1 MAPTTTAVPT
11 PASAAVSTDT
21 LLDEIV
27 TQGRLARDAGSR
39 ARGRDM
45 IRRFVTEVL
54 DGAPVIARDTE
65 TLINERIAQLDETIS
80 TQLNAILHHDD
91 FQQLEGTW
99 RGLQYLLNR
108 SDTSP
113 LLKVRV
119 LDATKA
125 DLLRDFQRAPGFDRS
140 SLFLKIYEAEY
151 GTFGGAPFGALLGD
165 FAFGPKPEDI
175 ELLSHLSHVA
185 AASHAPLLTGTSA
198 EMLNLDDFTQL
209 DAPTDIAKIFEP
221 ATYAKWRAFRQSE
234 DSRYVA
240 LTLPRIL
247 LRLPYGEDTVPV
259 EAFQFEEQVTG
270 REHGRY
276 LWGNAAWA
284 LGAQVTRAF
293 SLYGW
298 CACIRGVESGGLVED
313 LPVHT
318 FQTEDGEIAMKSPT
332 ETPITERRER
342 ELAEAGFTALVHR
355 KDTAQAAFFA
365 VPSAQKARS
374 YHSDAA
380 NANARLSA
388 QVPYIFAV
396 SRFAHYLK
404 VMMRD
409 KIGTYMSRDQAQSF
423 LNNWIQ
429 NYVVANDDATQEV
442 KAKRPLKEARVD
454 VEEVPGKPGVLRAV
468 AFLRPHFQLDE
479 LTVALRLVAE
489 LPQPATR

>member
-1 MAPTTTAVPT
+1 MATTAVPSPT
-11 PASAAVSTDT
+11 IGTAASTS
-21 LLDEIV
+21 LLEEIV
-27 TQGRLARDAGSR
+27 TQGRLARDEASR
-39 ARGRDM
+39 ERGRDM
-45 IRRFVTEVL
+45 IKRFVTEVL
-54 DGAPVIARDTE
+54 DGAPVISRDTE
-65 TLINERIAQLDETIS
+65 TLINERIAQLDQTIS
-80 TQLNAILHHDD
+80 TQLNAILHAPD

-99 RGLQYLLNR
+99 RGLQYLLSR
-108 SDTSP
+108 SELSP
-113 LLKVRV
+113 LLRVRV
-119 LDATKA
+119 LNTTKQ

-140 SLFLKIYEAEY
+140 ALFLKVYEAEY
-151 GTFGGAPFGALLGD
+151 GTFGGAPFGALIGD
-165 FAFGPKPEDI
+165 FSFSPKPEDV
-175 ELLSHLSHVA
+175 ELLGHLSHVA
-185 AASHAPLLTGTSA
+185 AAAHAPLLTGTA
-198 EMLNLDDFTQL
+198 PEMLNLDSFTQL

-240 LTLPRIL
+240 LTLPKVL

-270 REHGRY
+270 KEHDRY

-318 FQTEDGEIAMKSPT
+318 FRTEDGEVAMKSPT
-332 ETPITERRER
+332 EVPITERRER
-342 ELAEAGFTALVHR
+342 ELAEAGFTAIVHR
-355 KDTAQAAFFA
+355 KDSPEACFFA
-365 VPSAQKARS
+365 VPSAQKART

-409 KIGTYMSRDQAQSF
+409 KIGTYMSRDQAQTF

-429 NYVVANDDATQEV
+429 NYVVSNDDATQEV

>member
-1 MAPTTTAVPT
+1 MPRSTTAVATPPT
-11 PASAAVSTDT
+11 GVIATES

-27 TQGRLARDAGSR
+27 TQGRLARDEGSR
-39 ARGRDM
+39 ARGRDL
-45 IRRFVTEVL
+45 IKRFVTEVL
-54 DGAPVIARDTE
+54 DEAPVIARDTE
-65 TLINERIAQLDETIS
+65 TLINERIAQLDETIA
-80 TQLNAILHHDD
+80 TQLNAVLHHSD
-91 FQQLEGTW
+91 FQSLESTW
-99 RGLQYLLNR
+99 RGMQYLLNR
-108 SDTSP
+108 TETST
-113 LLKVRV
+113 LMKVRV
-119 LDATKA
+119 LNTTKQ

-140 SLFLKIYEAEY
+140 TLFLKVYEAEY

-165 FAFGPKPEDI
+165 FSFGPRPEDI
-175 ELLSHLSHVA
+175 ELLTHLSHVA
-185 AASHAPLLTGTSA
+185 ASAHAPLLTGTSP
-198 EMLNLDDFTQL
+198 EMLNLEDFTQL

-234 DSRYVA
+234 DARYVA
-240 LTLPRIL
+240 LTLPKIL

-270 REHGRY
+270 KDHDRY

-318 FQTEDGEIAMKSPT
+318 FQTEDGEVAMKSPT

-342 ELAEAGFTALVHR
+342 ELAEAGFTAIVHR
-355 KDTAQAAFFA
+355 KDTPQACFFA
-365 VPSAQKARS
+365 VPSAQKTRT

-409 KIGTYMSRDQAQSF
+409 KIGTYMSRDQAQTF

-429 NYVVANDDATQEV
+429 SYVVSNDDATQAV

-454 VEEVPGKPGVLRAV
+454 VEEVPGKPGALRAV

-489 LPQPATR
+489 LPQPASR